1 MSSQCGEGSSVGAEA
16 SKQSWWGGCARAL
29 LANRRNY
36 PPIERRN
43 DGEFVEHEFGPKL
56 GLSGKDNFE

>member
-1 MSSQCGEGSSVGAEA
+1 MGAEA
-16 SKQSWWGGCARAL
+16 SKQSCWGGCARAL